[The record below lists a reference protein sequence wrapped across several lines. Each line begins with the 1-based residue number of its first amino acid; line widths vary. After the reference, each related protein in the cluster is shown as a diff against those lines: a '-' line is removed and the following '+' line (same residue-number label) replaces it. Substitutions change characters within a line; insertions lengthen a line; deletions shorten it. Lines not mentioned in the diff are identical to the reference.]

1 MAQYSIL
8 VDVSLQTKQV
18 QQQLN
23 NIKLKSM
30 KLDVDDSDVKKATSS
45 VEDLQL
51 SFQAAN
57 AIFRETKQILSDM
70 FTEVVNFDDSLTEFK
85 KVSDLSGQALDD
97 YTSKLSEMGS
107 TVARTGKPSRSE
119 PVCCDGK
126 AA

>member
-1 MAQYSIL
+1 MANYSIL

-18 QQQLN
+18 QQQLD

-30 KLDVDDSDVKKATSS
+30 KLDIDDSGVKKATSS

-70 FTEVVNFDDSLTEFK
+70 FTEVVNFDDSLTEFII
-85 KVSDLSGQALDD
+85 
-97 YTSKLSEMGS
+97 
-107 TVARTGKPSRSE
+107 
-119 PVCCDGK
+119 
-126 AA
+126 